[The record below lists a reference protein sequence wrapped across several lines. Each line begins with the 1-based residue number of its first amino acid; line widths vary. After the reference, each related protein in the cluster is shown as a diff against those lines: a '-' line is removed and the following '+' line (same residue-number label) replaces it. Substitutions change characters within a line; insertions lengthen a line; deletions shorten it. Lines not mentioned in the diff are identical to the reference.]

1 MMTLKKYLLL
11 VLAVGYSFNSCDVIE
26 EPFLVEREVECD
38 FCEAFIFPTQE
49 NYVKKVLLED
59 YTGHTCGNCPRAA
72 EKADELKETYQNQL
86 VVMAVHAGYFAEPYS
101 TGDKYRTDFRT
112 DAGNNW
118 NQHFGNSSAGNPNG
132 MINRI
137 EFPSSHIFQFTQWE
151 EKIVEQLEEDPIVG
165 LQIKSSYD
173 SLLNVICIDV
183 QTKILSSLSNELNI
197 TVVLL
202 ESEIISNQ
210 KDYSFDP
217 DFLADYEH
225 NHVLRKGLNGAW
237 GEPIGDG
244 LHTVGQLYTHRF
256 CVDKKSDW
264 NASNLTVVAYV
275 SNPES
280 YEVLQ
285 AEEIHLID

>member
-26 EPFLVEREVECD
+26 EPFIQEIIVEEC
-38 FCEAFIFPTQE
+38 TQKC
-49 NYVKKVLLED
+49 KKILLED

-72 EKADELKETYQNQL
+72 EKATELKEVYGEF
-86 VVMAVHAGYFAEPYS
+86 VIPIAVHVGYFAEPYS
-101 TGDKYRTDFRT
+101 TGDKYQTDFRT

-137 EFPSSHIFQFTQWE
+137 EFPSSHIFQYTQWE

-173 SLLNVICIDV
+173 SLLNLICIDV
-183 QTKILSSLSNELNI
+183 QTKILSSLSNEINI

-202 ESEIISNQ
+202 ENKIISKQ
-210 KDYSFDP
+210 TDYAAENDYIE
-217 DFLADYEH
+217 DYEH
-225 NHVLRKGLNGAW
+225 KHVLRKGLNGAW

-275 SNPES
+275 SNPET

>member
-1 MMTLKKYLLL
+1 MMTLNKYLLL

-26 EPFLVEREVECD
+26 EPFLIEQEVVSD
-38 FCEAFIFPTQE
+38 SCEAFIFPTQE

-86 VVMAVHAGYFAEPYS
+86 VVMAVHAGWFSNSSSSYP
-101 TGDKYRTDFRT
+101 TDFTT
-112 DAGNNW
+112 DVGDSW
-118 NQHFGNSSAGNPNG
+118 NEHFGNSQAGNPNG

-137 EFPSSHIFQFTQWE
+137 EFPSSHIFQYTQWE
-151 EKIVEQLEEDPIVG
+151 EKIGEQLEEDPIVG

-173 SLLNVICIDV
+173 SLLNLICIDV
-183 QTKILSSLSNELNI
+183 QTKILSSLSDEINI
-197 TVVLL
+197 TVILL
-202 ESEIISNQ
+202 ENKIISKQ
-210 KDYSFDP
+210 TDYAAENDYIE
-217 DFLADYEH
+217 DYEH

-244 LHTVGQLYTHRF
+244 LYTAGELYTHRF
-256 CVDKKSDW
+256 SIDKNADW
-264 NASNLTVVAYV
+264 NASNLSVVAFV
-275 SNPES
+275 SNTNT

>member
-26 EPFLVEREVECD
+26 EPFIQEIIVEEC
-38 FCEAFIFPTQE
+38 TQKC
-49 NYVKKVLLED
+49 KKILLED

-72 EKADELKETYQNQL
+72 EKATELKEVYGEF
-86 VVMAVHAGYFAEPYS
+86 VIPIAVHVGYFAEPYS

-118 NQHFGNSSAGNPNG
+118 NQHFGNSSDGIPNG

-137 EFPSSHIFQFTQWE
+137 NYSEGSHIFQYTTWSQKAQE
-151 EKIVEQLEEDPIVG
+151 LLEQEPDVYITINPSYIETNQSIIVSI
-165 LQIKSSYD
+165 
-173 SLLNVICIDV
+173 
-183 QTKILSSLSNELNI
+183 QTEILSEIEYPINLS
-197 TVVLL
+197 VVLT
-202 ESEIISNQ
+202 ENHIIDNQ
-210 KDYSFDP
+210 KDYSFEP

-225 NHVLRKGLNGAW
+225 NHVLRKSLTGDW
-237 GEPIGDG
+237 GVNLERNEYAVGD
-244 LHTVGQLYTHRF
+244 LIEKNFLI
-256 CVDKKSDW
+256 
-264 NASNLTVVAYV
+264 NLDSLWVPENLSVVAFV
-275 SNPES
+275 SNTNT

>member
-26 EPFLVEREVECD
+26 EPFLIEQEVVSD
-38 FCEAFIFPTQE
+38 SCEAFIFPTQE

-86 VVMAVHAGYFAEPYS
+86 VVMAVHAGWFSNSSNSYP
-101 TGDKYRTDFRT
+101 TDFTT
-112 DAGNNW
+112 DVGDSW
-118 NQHFGNSSAGNPNG
+118 NEHFGNSQAGNPNG

-137 EFPSSHIFQFTQWE
+137 EFPSSHIFQYTQWE
-151 EKIVEQLEEDPIVG
+151 EKIGEQLEEDPTVG

-173 SLLNVICIDV
+173 SLLNLICIDV
-183 QTKILSSLSNELNI
+183 QTKILSSLSNEINI

-202 ESEIISNQ
+202 ENKIISKQ
-210 KDYSFDP
+210 TDYAAENDYIE
-217 DFLADYEH
+217 DYEH
-225 NHVLRKGLNGAW
+225 KHVLRKGLNGAW

-244 LHTVGQLYTHRF
+244 LYTAYLKDLFGLTGRSP
-256 CVDKKSDW
+256 KSR
-264 NASNLTVVAYV
+264 AG
-275 SNPES
+275 
-280 YEVLQ
+280 
-285 AEEIHLID
+285 LITL

>member
-26 EPFLVEREVECD
+26 EPFIQEIIVEEC
-38 FCEAFIFPTQE
+38 TQKC
-49 NYVKKVLLED
+49 KKILLED

-72 EKADELKETYQNQL
+72 EKATELKEVYGEF
-86 VVMAVHAGYFAEPYS
+86 VIPIAVHVGYFAEPYS

-183 QTKILSSLSNELNI
+183 QTKILSSLSNEINI

-275 SNPES
+275 SNPET